1 MTGQLKLG
9 HYDDRRKTTASKR
22 YKQFGYLA

>member
-9 HYDDRRKTTASKR
+9 HYDDRRKTATSKR
-22 YKQFGYLA
+22 YKQFGYSD